1 MWRNKTASPSLRSSV
16 GVLLTHWVSVSE
28 TQYRGPAVH
37 GRLVCASGV
46 AVLGR
51 ADRHGTEAQGAS
63 DILEQRP
70 GGDDHFQR
78 HVHACSPRC
87 VFMYVDNFKLREQDD
102 EERCVEEREG

>member
-1 MWRNKTASPSLRSSV
+1 M
-16 GVLLTHWVSVSE
+16 
-28 TQYRGPAVH
+28 H

-87 VFMYVDNFKLREQDD
+87 VFMYVDNFQTQRTRRRGQMHGRKGGIKARKTVFKREDKWLVKMSKTND
-102 EERCVEEREG
+102 APFFNNAN